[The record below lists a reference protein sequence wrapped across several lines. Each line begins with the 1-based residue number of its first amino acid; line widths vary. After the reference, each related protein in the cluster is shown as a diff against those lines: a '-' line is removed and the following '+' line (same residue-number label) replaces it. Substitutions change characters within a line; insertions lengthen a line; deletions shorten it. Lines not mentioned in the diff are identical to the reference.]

1 VTYSQVVDAVDPTDF
16 LEQLTRRLPLHAALL
31 HRLLTALAGQD
42 RVVWVEVGCSIPT
55 ERADELSDIDMG
67 LGHLGDPPIE
77 MVDEILNGL
86 GAVVD
91 GGWTPWG
98 EAARW
103 WVQYLDGVQVDVVLM
118 PADRRN
124 GRAPGSIALLDLHGH
139 LVEEFTPTIMHA
151 SEQDIDGWHL
161 DGWEGLCN
169 VAKYLARGSLH
180 EAADQLHR
188 VRQDCCRLWAVGEG
202 VDYPAFGLT
211 SLLDAPDATLPDGL
225 DESHV
230 GLRSEAIRGAAL
242 QLVDTLSASAEHA
255 RTGLTSP
262 LRQWTLHRLA
272 TEEAIPEDASSEE

>member
-1 VTYSQVVDAVDPTDF
+1 MDAVDPPDF
-16 LEQLTRRLPLHAALL
+16 LEQLARTLPLHASLL
-31 HRLLTALAGQD
+31 QRLLAALEDQD

-77 MVDEILNGL
+77 MVDEILMGL
-86 GAVVD
+86 GPVVD
-91 GGWTPWG
+91 GGWAPWG
-98 EAARW
+98 EATRW
-103 WVQYLDGVQVDVVLM
+103 WVQYRDGVQVDVVLM
-118 PADRRN
+118 PEDRRN
-124 GRAPGSIALLDLHGH
+124 GRAPGSIALLDRQGQLAQ
-139 LVEEFTPTIMHA
+139 EFTPTIMHA
-151 SEQDIDGWHL
+151 SDQDIDGWHL
-161 DGWEGLCN
+161 DGWEGLGN

-225 DESHV
+225 AESHV
-230 GLRSEAIRGAAL
+230 ELRSEAIREAAL

-262 LRQWTLHRLA
+262 LRQWTLDRLA
-272 TEEAIPEDASSEE
+272 TEAAIPEDAAIEE